1 LRHRLY
7 LVHYMYPRFRRL
19 GSRIRVSLVASVRRG
34 DRVQQE
40 YLWSLGTLSLEP
52 TLAERHKFWTRV
64 AEVLAP
70 YAPAQR
76 APVVAALAARVEP
89 PTPEQMQAEIATAQ
103 ARNAA
108 EQARIM
114 GEIARWDE
122 RAREHRER
130 AAGVRAFI
138 ANLQTEVLPGHERA
152 AAEAMREAQAARV
165 QLARLKADNE

>member
-1 LRHRLY
+1 
-7 LVHYMYPRFRRL
+7 MYPRFRTI
-19 GSRIRVSLVASVRRG
+19 GNRIRVSLVASVRRG

-40 YLWSLGTLSLEP
+40 YLWSLGTLSPEP

-76 APVVAALAARVEP
+76 APVVAALAARVP
-89 PTPEQMQAEIATAQ
+89 LPTPEQIATAR
-103 ARNAA
+103 ARRAA
-108 EQARIM
+108 EQARIT

-122 RAREHRER
+122 RAREHQER

-138 ANLQTEVLPGHERA
+138 ANLQTEVLRGHEQA
-152 AAEAMREAQAARV
+152 AAEAMREAQAARE
-165 QLARLKADNE
+165 QLAKLTAAEE